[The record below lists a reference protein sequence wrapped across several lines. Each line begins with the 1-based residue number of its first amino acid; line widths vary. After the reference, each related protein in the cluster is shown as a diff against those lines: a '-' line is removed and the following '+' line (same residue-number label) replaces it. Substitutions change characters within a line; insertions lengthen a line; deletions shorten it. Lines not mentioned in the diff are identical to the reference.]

1 MCCLER
7 KLSPMGTARARVIL
21 LSENQNS
28 FVALA
33 GNHCILIKLVALA
46 ILATCADKVNSL
58 PNLVWKFHHYQIIP
72 NYRDN
77 RDWYKQQRLLRMPLI
92 LDHLLLLS

>member
-1 MCCLER
+1 M
-7 KLSPMGTARARVIL
+7 L
-21 LSENQNS
+21 LLGNQNN

-33 GNHCILIKLVALA
+33 GNQCILIKSVALA

-58 PNLVWKFHHYQIIP
+58 PNLVWKFHHDQIIL
-72 NYRDN
+72 NYRYN